1 MSARAASSSSSTRP
15 SSRRRRTRIRSGC
28 DDSPCGLASQASVRP
43 GREARGRGSRGGVV
57 NRRGRERRARPR
69 PAPIELRTDHALA
82 EVIADPF
89 RPSTRTLVLD
99 GREAG
104 QVDLKD
110 PRRLTFAYMR
120 RIADV
125 IEASRP
131 PGAGVDALH
140 LGGGAFALPRYL
152 AATRPASRSE
162 VFELDPGVVALARAH
177 LRLRPS
183 PRLKVKVGD
192 AADLL
197 RAKPDRVADLVI
209 GDAFDGPHVPAQL
222 SGADFAAEVRRVL
235 RPAGVY
241 ALNVIDVPPLD
252 ETRDHA
258 AALEATFAHVL
269 WIAPSGVLR
278 GRAPGNV
285 VLVASDAPLP
295 VAALRRAATAA
306 VPREQVLA
314 AA

>member
-1 MSARAASSSSSTRP
+1 M
-15 SSRRRRTRIRSGC
+15 
-28 DDSPCGLASQASVRP
+28 
-43 GREARGRGSRGGVV
+43 
-57 NRRGRERRARPR
+57 NRRGRERRPRPR
-69 PAPIELRTDHALA
+69 PAPVVVQTEHALA
-82 EVIADPF
+82 EVVADPF
-89 RPSTRTLVLD
+89 RPSTRTLLLD

-104 QVDLKD
+104 QVDLHD

-125 IEASRP
+125 IDAFRP

-162 VFELDPGVVALARAH
+162 VFELDPGVVRLAREH
-177 LRLRPS
+177 LGLRPHPRLR
-183 PRLKVKVGD
+183 VKVGD

-197 RAKPDRVADLVI
+197 AAKPARCADLVI
-209 GDAFDGPHVPAQL
+209 GDAFDGPHVPARL
-222 SGADFAAEVRRVL
+222 SGPEFTAEVRRVL

-241 ALNVIDVPPLD
+241 VLNVIDAPPLD
-252 ETRDHA
+252 ESRGHA
-258 AALEATFAHVL
+258 AALGAAFANLL
-269 WIAPSGVLR
+269 WIAPPGVLR

-285 VLVASDAPLP
+285 VLVAGDGALP

-306 VPREQVLA
+306 VPREQVFA
-314 AA
+314 A

>member
-1 MSARAASSSSSTRP
+1 
-15 SSRRRRTRIRSGC
+15 
-28 DDSPCGLASQASVRP
+28 V
-43 GREARGRGSRGGVV
+43 EV
-57 NRRGRERRARPR
+57 
-69 PAPIELRTDHALA
+69 RTDYALA
-82 EVIADPF
+82 EVISDPF

-104 QVDLKD
+104 QVDLRD
-110 PRRLTFAYMR
+110 SRRLTFAYMR

-125 IEASRP
+125 IDAFRP

-162 VFELDPGVVALARAH
+162 VFELDAGVVRLAKEQ
-177 LRLRPS
+177 LGLRPS
-183 PRLKVKVGD
+183 ARLRVKVGD
-192 AADLL
+192 AADLI
-197 RAKPDRVADLVI
+197 RSVEPRSADLVI
-209 GDAFDGPHVPAQL
+209 GDAFDGPHVPARL
-222 SGADFAAEVRRVL
+222 SGPAFVAEVRRVL

-241 ALNVIDVPPLD
+241 VLNVIDVPPLD
-252 ETRDHA
+252 ETRGHA
-258 AALEATFAHVL
+258 AALSAFANVL
-269 WIAPSGVLR
+269 WIAPAGVLR

-285 VLVASDAPLP
+285 VLVASDADLP

-314 AA
+314 A